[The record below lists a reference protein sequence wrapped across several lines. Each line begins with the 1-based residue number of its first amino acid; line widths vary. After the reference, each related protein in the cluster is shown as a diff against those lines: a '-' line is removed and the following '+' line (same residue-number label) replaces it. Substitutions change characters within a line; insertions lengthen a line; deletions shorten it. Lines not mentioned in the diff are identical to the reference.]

1 MGLWLVLWVL
11 PPSKKWVGMFALS
24 RSLCYLTCAT
34 RHRLWLSFPSVAM
47 PPKKRQKKEA
57 KSDKSSSKKE
67 YVKPTRAC
75 DRLKSRS
82 WEHQLADRK
91 RAQYRC

>member
-24 RSLCYLTCAT
+24 RMLLRLTCLCPVP
-34 RHRLWLSFPSVAM
+34 RVSSVAL

-57 KSDKSSSKKE
+57 KSDKSSSKKVPDLLLSLPLRCILCHV
-67 YVKPTRAC
+67 YV
-75 DRLKSRS
+75 LSRKMS
-82 WEHQLADRK
+82 NLHEPVPD
-91 RAQYRC
+91 